1 MTRLIYL
8 TFIPIF
14 MLSLACN
21 EGKQSDASVDSTQP
35 IDQVDEVSDGMETTP
50 KVDGEVVDL
59 PPEQMEQLVEK
70 YLDLKNALV
79 QSDPALSSTAAEELV
94 KATGGRQDAVL
105 DNLRET
111 TSMISNTEDLAKQ
124 REYFERISGRMY
136 ILVKADS
143 DHPTLYRQYCPMAF
157 DNQGA
162 YWLAAEQEINNPYF
176 GDKMLR
182 CGSVEEEL

>member
-1 MTRLIYL
+1 MKRLIY
-8 TFIPIF
+8 FFPILLAF
-14 MLSLACN
+14 GLLACTD
-21 EGKQSDASVDSTQP
+21 GTQSDNSVDSTSP
-35 IDQVDEVSDGMETTP
+35 LDQVDAVADGQEEPATM
-50 KVDGEVVDL
+50 DGEVVDL
-59 PPEQMEQLVEK
+59 PPEQMGQLVEK

-79 QSDPALSSTAAEELV
+79 QSDPALASTAAEELA
-94 KATGGRQDAVL
+94 KATGGRRDAVL
-105 DNLRET
+105 DNLREAAT
-111 TSMISNTEDLAKQ
+111 RTSNTEDLAKQ
-124 REYFERISGRMY
+124 REYFERVSGKMY

-162 YWLAAEQEINNPYF
+162 YWLAAEEEINNPYF